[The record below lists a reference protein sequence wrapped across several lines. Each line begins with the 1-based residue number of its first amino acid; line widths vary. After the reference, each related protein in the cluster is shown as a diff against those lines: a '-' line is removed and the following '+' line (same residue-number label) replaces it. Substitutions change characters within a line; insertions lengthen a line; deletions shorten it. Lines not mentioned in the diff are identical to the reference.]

1 MSDKNDAGKTIDK
14 KELYEKAIEGRHHHQ
29 KNFNHWMN
37 MYSIFNGALFVG
49 YYSVK
54 NDSPSILPLNIVI
67 LILGCAAGWSWHFSA
82 TGFYDWILSW
92 IKVVQEHEK
101 KLDIDDNNKFVV
113 YRAYEGKPT
122 ISTQKITKSF
132 SLLVGLAWS
141 FLLVRRLVS
150 LMPAEKFCEKVFFWC
165 LFTILVSII
174 VSCFRRYVKESPFKP
189 EPIS

>member
-1 MSDKNDAGKTIDK
+1 MTECEKF
-14 KELYEKAIEGRHHHQ
+14 LYEKAIEGRQHHQ
-29 KNFNHWMN
+29 ENFNHWMS

-54 NDSPSILPLNIVI
+54 NDSPSSLPLKIVI

-122 ISTQKITKSF
+122 ISTQKITKAFSF
-132 SLLVGLAWS
+132 FVALAWT
-141 FLLVRRLVS
+141 FLLVSIFVS
-150 LMPAEKFCEKVFFWC
+150 LTPVEKMCEKVFFGS
-165 LFTILVSII
+165 LFAIGVSII
-174 VSCFRRYVKESPFKP
+174 VACFRHCVMESPFKA